1 MTGPGSTS
9 LQNIRN
15 KNCTILIQCSQI
27 TVPGY
32 IKCTRVYQTV
42 SGVSNREYTNGED
55 FMTDKA
61 VKQPRVIWSWFPV
74 TLLTAV
80 FCCVLWGSAS
90 PAIKIAYELFRIGP
104 DDTASRIMLAG
115 ARFMIAGCMTIL
127 FGSILAGKILLPKN
141 GSWKN
146 VAILS
151 LFQTVGQY
159 YFFFMALAHTS
170 GVRGSIINASGNFIA
185 ILFAVFIFRFEKMTL
200 KKLLGCLIGFAGV
213 VLIMGG
219 FGTLLAGG
227 SVTLAGEGAMLA
239 ADFFYAGSG
248 CLIKIFSKDE
258 NPVTLSGYQF
268 LIGGIELLA
277 IGALMGGNL
286 TFYSTG
292 CVLNL
297 VYMGF
302 ISAGA
307 YTLWGV
313 LLKYNPVSRVSIL
326 GFINPVMG
334 VLLSA
339 LFLGEGREAFSVTGL
354 FALLLVSAG
363 IIIVNLSQEK
373 PGGEKQPA
381 DQKC

>member
-1 MTGPGSTS
+1 M
-9 LQNIRN
+9 
-15 KNCTILIQCSQI
+15 
-27 TVPGY
+27 
-32 IKCTRVYQTV
+32 
-42 SGVSNREYTNGED
+42 D
-55 FMTDKA
+55 DKT
-61 VKQPRVIWSWFPV
+61 VKQTGAIWSWFPV

-115 ARFMIAGCMTIL
+115 ARFAIAGCMTIL
-127 FGSILAGKILLPKN
+127 FGSILAGKILLPKK

-185 ILFAVFIFRFEKMTL
+185 ILFAVYIFRFETMIL
-200 KKLLGCLIGFAGV
+200 KKFLGCLVGFAGIL
-213 VLIMGG
+213 LIMGG
-219 FGTLLAGG
+219 GQALMSGG
-227 SVTLAGEGAMLA
+227 AVTLAGEGAMLA
-239 ADFFYAGSG
+239 ADFFYAGSS
-248 CLIKIFSKDE
+248 CLIKVFSRDE

-268 LIGGIELLA
+268 LIGGAVLFA
-277 IGALMGGNL
+277 IGAFMGGNL
-286 TFYSTG
+286 TFYTAG

-339 LFLGEGREAFSVTGL
+339 LFLGEGREAFSLTGL
-354 FALLLVSAG
+354 MALLLVSAG
-363 IIIVNLSQEK
+363 IIIVNISQEK
-373 PGGEKQPA
+373 TDSLSRNGGR
-381 DQKC
+381 